1 MKSECIL
8 CQEKFD
14 IGEEC
19 VASHIEM
26 ETAFTELPKYF
37 LQGYII
43 YQVAEFYLQ
52 HCAAPGTRDSRSNA
66 APLQVSA

>member
-19 VASHIEM
+19 VASCIEM
-26 ETAFTELPKYF
+26 ETAFMELPKYF

-52 HCAAPGTRDSRSNA
+52 HCAAPGTKG
-66 APLQVSA
+66 LQEQRRPTAR